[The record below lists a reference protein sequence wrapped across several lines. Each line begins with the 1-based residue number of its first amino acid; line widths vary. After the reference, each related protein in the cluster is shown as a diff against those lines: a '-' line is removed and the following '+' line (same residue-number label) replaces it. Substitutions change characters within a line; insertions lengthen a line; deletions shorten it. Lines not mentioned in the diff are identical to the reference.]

1 MLNKDITQGGWWEKI
16 KGFARAHIGLT
27 VIIVAAL
34 LLQLTTAVM
43 YYTAENIIQHTM
55 EQLVERE
62 MNAVYMS
69 IRNKLAR
76 RRRPGRP
83 RQLVCANASAGQQ

>member
-69 IRNKLAR
+69 ITIWR
-76 RRRPGRP
+76 GW
-83 RQLVCANASAGQQ
+83 SATTWKTQTTCLC